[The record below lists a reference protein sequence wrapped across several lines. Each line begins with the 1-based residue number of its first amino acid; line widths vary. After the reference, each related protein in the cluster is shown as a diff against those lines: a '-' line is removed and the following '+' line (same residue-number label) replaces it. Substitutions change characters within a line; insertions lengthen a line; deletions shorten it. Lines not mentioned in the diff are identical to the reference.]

1 MVLNRNPLIVIVAVV
16 IIVISVVAVQIGV
29 PLELVTWGLFFL
41 IMVPLLLYPLYRNR
55 DWILGRFKR

>member
-1 MVLNRNPLIVIVAVV
+1 MDRRIIIILAII

-41 IMVPLLLYPLYRNR
+41 TIVPLLLYPLYRNR
-55 DWILGRFKR
+55 DWIQGV